1 MYDLTEEKDIK
12 KFVRESDCKVKFT
25 EIANELHD
33 KGTRFAADVLLTDKY
48 ITGRDV
54 QLAAFRHLNDLT
66 LQGTDNFPYVYSEDY
81 VNAIEYFVGILP
93 NPLDLSQKIKPYG
106 FESFL
111 FDSAIGWRDLET
123 NGSRF
128 HVVHFQLQES
138 KLKHFALLAC

>member
-12 KFVRESDCKVKFT
+12 KFVRESDCKAKFT

-66 LQGTDNFPYVYSEDY
+66 LQGTDNFLMS
-81 VNAIEYFVGILP
+81 I
-93 NPLDLSQKIKPYG
+93 QKIM
-106 FESFL
+106 
-111 FDSAIGWRDLET
+111 
-123 NGSRF
+123 
-128 HVVHFQLQES
+128 
-138 KLKHFALLAC
+138 